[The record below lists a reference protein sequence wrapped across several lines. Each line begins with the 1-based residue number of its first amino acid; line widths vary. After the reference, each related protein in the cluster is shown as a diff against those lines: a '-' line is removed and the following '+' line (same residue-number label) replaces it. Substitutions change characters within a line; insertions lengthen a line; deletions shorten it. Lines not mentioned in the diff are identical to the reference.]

1 MNIKTPTCLTLHY
14 VILVFWLILM
24 QNRASFRQ
32 SRSYDTYTYCKILL
46 HSGRKFLSQR
56 FMTVARDR
64 FPQKLMGVDNAGA
77 RVAGSSRPG

>member
-46 HSGRKFLSQR
+46 YSGSYISLSAFYDGGPGQISTEVNGR
-56 FMTVARDR
+56 RQCWSAR
-64 FPQKLMGVDNAGA
+64 GWV
-77 RVAGSSRPG
+77 